1 LITNKDPCSEIP
13 ASVTQASRLC
23 FGGAWAMLALN
34 FFVEL
39 DNSCYFFNKYNLIK
53 NRDHRV
59 AAVIIRRSQAFISR
73 EKL

>member
-1 LITNKDPCSEIP
+1 
-13 ASVTQASRLC
+13 
-23 FGGAWAMLALN
+23 MLALN